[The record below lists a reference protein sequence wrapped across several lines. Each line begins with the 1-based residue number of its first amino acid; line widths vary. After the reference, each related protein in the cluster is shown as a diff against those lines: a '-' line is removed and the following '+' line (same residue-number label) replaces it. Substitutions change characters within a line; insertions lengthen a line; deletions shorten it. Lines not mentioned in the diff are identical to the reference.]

1 MTATTTAPA
10 WRSATRVPYAAPL
23 PAVDRLQATAGDDG
37 GWTVVAR
44 VAVDPRDPNL
54 AGHFPGQ
61 PIYPGVFV
69 VETLCQA
76 MTQAVPGPPRLRTVT
91 SIRFL
96 AALLGGDEM
105 ELTLDVRPTTPAPS
119 DPAAPTTPSDPATP
133 ATSAPAGWQVRG
145 VARRTD
151 GTVTAQLRA
160 VFDAGADA

>member
-1 MTATTTAPA
+1 MTATTAAPA
-10 WRSATRVPYAAPL
+10 WRPAAPVPCAAPL
-23 PAVDRLQATAGDDG
+23 PAVDRLRVAPRAD
-37 GWTVVAR
+37 GWTVTAR

-76 MTQAVPGPPRLRTVT
+76 MAQAVPGTPRLRAVT

-105 ELTLDVRPTTPAPS
+105 ELTLDV
-119 DPAAPTTPSDPATP
+119 DPAAPA
-133 ATSAPAGWQVRG
+133 AGAASPTEPGWTVRG
-145 VARRTD
+145 TGRRHD

-160 VFDAGADA
+160 VFDAGAGA

>member
-1 MTATTTAPA
+1 MTAATAAPA
-10 WRSATRVPYAAPL
+10 WRPAAPVPYAAPL
-23 PAVDRLQATAGDDG
+23 PAVDQLRVDPRDG
-37 GWTVVAR
+37 GWTITAR
-44 VAVDPRDPNL
+44 VAVDPESPNL

-76 MTQAVPGPPRLRTVT
+76 MAQAVPGAPRLRAVT

-105 ELTLDVRPTTPAPS
+105 ELTLDVKPMAS
-119 DPAAPTTPSDPATP
+119 
-133 ATSAPAGWQVRG
+133 TSPGWAVRG
-145 VARRTD
+145 TARRND

-160 VFDAGADA
+160 VFDAGAGA

>member
-1 MTATTTAPA
+1 MTAATTAPT
-10 WRSATRVPYAAPL
+10 WRPAAPVPYAAPL
-23 PAVDRLQATAGDDG
+23 PAVDRLLVTAQDDG

-44 VAVDPRDPNL
+44 VAVDPRNPNL
-54 AGHFPGQ
+54 VGHFPGQ

-76 MTQAVPGPPRLRTVT
+76 MTRAVPGAPRLRTVT

-105 ELTLDVRPTTPAPS
+105 ELTLDVRPTTPAPA
-119 DPAAPTTPSDPATP
+119 DPAAPVTP
-133 ATSAPAGWQVRG
+133 APSTPAPTGWQVRG

-160 VFDAGADA
+160 DFDAGADA

>member
-1 MTATTTAPA
+1 MTAATTAPT
-10 WRSATRVPYAAPL
+10 WRPAALVPYAAPL
-23 PAVDRLQATAGDDG
+23 PAVDQLRATAHDDGG

-76 MTQAVPGPPRLRTVT
+76 MTQAVPGAPRLRTVT
-91 SIRFL
+91 SVRFL

-105 ELTLDVRPTTPAPS
+105 ELTLDVRPSTPAPS
-119 DPAAPTTPSDPATP
+119 TPAPAGSAP
-133 ATSAPAGWQVRG
+133 ATSAPSGWEVRG

-160 VFDAGADA
+160 VFDAGAGA

>member
-1 MTATTTAPA
+1 MTAATTAPT
-10 WRSATRVPYAAPL
+10 WRPAAPVPYAAPL
-23 PAVDRLQATAGDDG
+23 PAVDRLRATAQDDG

-44 VAVDPRDPNL
+44 VAVDPRNPNL
-54 AGHFPGQ
+54 VGHFPGQ

-76 MTQAVPGPPRLRTVT
+76 MTRAVPGAPRLRTVT
-91 SIRFL
+91 SVRFL

-105 ELTLDVRPTTPAPS
+105 ELTLDVRPAAPAPS
-119 DPAAPTTPSDPATP
+119 GPAAPTTSAP